1 MNVKI
6 VFAITGFA
14 LLVVSKIFAQSY
26 SEEALLISRI
36 RAGGT
41 ARMQGMGGVQNSLG
55 GDISSTY
62 YNPAGL
68 GMYNRSDFSISPGYI
83 NNSAA
88 SSFLGNTGN
97 ESKSNIIVPNLGIA
111 FTTKKDGTKGLLN
124 GTLGLSY
131 NRVNDFNSTFSY
143 QGTNPDNSIID
154 YFVND
159 ANGTGTSQFTS
170 SGYNYNTPTGLAYFN
185 YLIGPQSILSPND
198 SRNINRPNP
207 GPNNQYFTDVSGI
220 PLQSEVVKTSGA
232 QSQFNIS
239 YGVNFSDKFFVGGGL
254 GLASLN
260 YKSVKTY
267 TESFTDSN
275 QPMSSLKLEETLNLS
290 GSGFNL
296 TLGTIIRPVDQVQVG
311 FSLATPT
318 SYSIT
323 DNYSAAMST
332 KWNNFEY
339 LPGKF
344 INSENAKTDIV
355 TSNYNLATP
364 WRFSGGATF
373 FIGKHGFVSADAEYL
388 KYSSAKYSSNTGDD
402 YSADNKEIKGL
413 YKSVIN
419 LRFGGEYRLNNYRF
433 RGGYSL
439 MPDPFQTQQN
449 GVDRSFSSYSAGFGY
464 RVPTF
469 YIDFAVVLGQSS
481 NSYRPYR
488 LPTATSPL
496 VTLDNKS
503 TSFLFTIGFPF

>member
-1 MNVKI
+1 MSVKI
-6 VFAITGFA
+6 VFAITGFV
-14 LLVVSKIFAQSY
+14 LLGVTKIFAQSY

-36 RAGGT
+36 RPGGT

-55 GDISSTY
+55 GDISSAS

-68 GMYNRSDFSISPGYI
+68 GMYNRSDFSITPGYASS
-83 NNSAA
+83 SAS
-88 SSFLGNTGN
+88 SSFLGNTSN
-97 ESKSNIIVPNLGIA
+97 ENKSNIIVPNLGIA
-111 FTTKKDGTKGLLN
+111 FTTKKDGTKGLVS
-124 GTLGLSY
+124 GTLGISY
-131 NRVNDFNSTFSY
+131 NRTNDFNSTFSY

-154 YFVND
+154 YFVNN
-159 ANGTGTSQFTS
+159 ANGTGTSQFS
-170 SGYNYNTPTGLAYFN
+170 SKGYNYNTPTGLAYFN
-185 YLIGPQSILSPND
+185 YLIGPQSIQNPSKPND
-198 SRNINRPNP
+198 
-207 GPNNQYFTDVSGI
+207 QYFTDVSGI
-220 PLQSEVVKTSGA
+220 PFQSEVVKTTGA

-239 YGVNFSDKFFVGGGL
+239 YGVNFNDKIFVGGGL
-254 GLASLN
+254 GLASIN

-267 TESFTDSN
+267 TESFKDSIFSN
-275 QPMSSLKLEETLNLS
+275 LKLDETLNLS

-296 TLGTIIRPVDQVQVG
+296 TLGTIIRPVDQVQIG

-323 DNYSAAMST
+323 DNYSAALST
-332 KWNNFEY
+332 KWNNYQY

-344 INSENAKTDIV
+344 INNEHAETDIV

-373 FIGKHGFVSADAEYL
+373 FIGKHGFISADAEYL

-413 YKSVIN
+413 YKSVLN

-449 GVDRSFSSYSAGFGY
+449 GVDRSFSSYSTGFGY
-464 RVPTF
+464 RIPTF
-469 YIDFAVVLGQSS
+469 YIDFSVVLGQSS

-488 LPTATSPL
+488 VPTATSPL